1 MSKTQNNNG
10 KVYAPIFGKVKAF
23 SNGGEIWNISAKADE
38 LVKFINDNKNSG
50 GYININ
56 LSKQRNDE
64 TKLSASLD
72 TFEPKKKEK
81 QFNLEDGDDSG
92 DLPF

>member
-1 MSKTQNNNG
+1 MSNKTQNNNG

-38 LVKFINDNKNSG
+38 LVKFINDNKNAG

-72 TFEPKKKEK
+72 TFEPKKKEDHI
-81 QFNLEDGDDSG
+81 NLDDNTDDG
-92 DLPF
+92 LPF

>member
-1 MSKTQNNNG
+1 MSKQQTE
-10 KVYAPIFGKVKAF
+10 KVYAPLFGKVKTF

-38 LVKFINDNKNSG
+38 LIKFIQDNKNSG

-72 TFEPKKKEK
+72 TFEPKKKEGK
-81 QFNLEDGDDSG
+81 FNLDDGDDSG

>member
-1 MSKTQNNNG
+1 MSNKQNNNG
-10 KVYAPIFGKVKAF
+10 KVYAPVFGKVKAF

-38 LVKFINDNKNSG
+38 LVKFINDNKNAG

-72 TFEPKKKEK
+72 TFDPKKKEEK
-81 QFNLEDGDDSG
+81 FVLEDNYDSG

>member
-1 MSKTQNNNG
+1 MSKQQTE
-10 KVYAPIFGKVKAF
+10 KVYAPLFGKVKTF

-38 LVKFINDNKNSG
+38 LIKFIQDNKNSG

-72 TFEPKKKEK
+72 TFEPKQKVAAP
-81 QFNLEDGDDSG
+81 EDNDDDG
-92 DLPF
+92 LPF

>member
-1 MSKTQNNNG
+1 MSNNKQQQ
-10 KVYAPIFGKVKAF
+10 KVYAPLFGKVKTF

-38 LVKFINDNKNSG
+38 LIKFIQDNKNSG

-72 TFEPKKKEK
+72 TFEPKKKDSHID
-81 QFNLEDGDDSG
+81 LEDDPS

>member
-1 MSKTQNNNG
+1 MSNNKQQQQ
-10 KVYAPIFGKVKAF
+10 KVYAPLFGKVKTF

-38 LVKFINDNKNSG
+38 LIKFIQDNKNSG

-72 TFEPKKKEK
+72 TFEPKKKEG
-81 QFNLEDGDDSG
+81 QIDLEDNPL

>member
-1 MSKTQNNNG
+1 MSNKTQNN
-10 KVYAPIFGKVKAF
+10 KVYAPIFGKVKTF

-56 LSKQRNDE
+56 LSKQRKDE

-72 TFEPKKKEK
+72 TFEPKKRVQAQEG
-81 QFNLEDGDDSG
+81 EGSDD

>member
-1 MSKTQNNNG
+1 MSNRQNNKG
-10 KVYAPIFGKVKAF
+10 KVYAPIFGKVKVF

-72 TFEPKKKEK
+72 TFEPKKKEG
-81 QFNLEDGDDSG
+81 QFDLEDNSL